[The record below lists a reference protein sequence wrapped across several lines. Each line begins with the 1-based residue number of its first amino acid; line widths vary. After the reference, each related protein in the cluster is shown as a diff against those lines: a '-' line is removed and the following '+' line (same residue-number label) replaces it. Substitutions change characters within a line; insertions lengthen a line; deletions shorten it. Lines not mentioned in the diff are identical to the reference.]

1 MRSMKFA
8 LLPMS
13 VALLAAPAFAQSDEI
28 VFVPGTGAAVDMDSA
43 EPAPFVGDKDNDGD
57 IDDIAEKLANP
68 AVQDGVATVVE
79 RMTGAMMKM
88 PVGQFADAIETA
100 RPGTVKRSIR
110 RDATIA
116 DLAGRDAEYLPEELG
131 ARSREAMG
139 MMSGFARAFAVMMP
153 EFERIGREME
163 ESFKAAKAEA
173 RRKQD

>member
-8 LLPMS
+8 LLS
-13 VALLAAPAFAQSDEI
+13 ISAALFAAPAFAQNGEI
-28 VFVPGTGAAVDMDSA
+28 VFVPGTGAAVDMGSSEPTAFTDNTGNA
-43 EPAPFVGDKDNDGD
+43 ED
-57 IDDIAEKLANP
+57 INHIAEKLANP
-68 AVQDGVATVVE
+68 AVQDGVAAVVE
-79 RMTGAMMKM
+79 RMTGAMMQM

-110 RDATIA
+110 RNATIA
-116 DLAGRDAEYLPEELG
+116 DLAGRDAEHLPEELG
-131 ARSREAMG
+131 ARSREAIG

-173 RRKQD
+173 RRR

>member
-1 MRSMKFA
+1 MRSIKFA

-28 VFVPGTGAAVDMDSA
+28 VFVPGTGATVDISSA
-43 EPAPFVGDKDNDGD
+43 EPGSFVVDKNNAGD
-57 IDDIAEKLANP
+57 INDIAEKLANP

-79 RMTGAMMKM
+79 RMAGAMMQM
-88 PVGQFADAIETA
+88 PAGQFADAIENA

-173 RRKQD
+173 RRRQN